1 MMAAR
6 LCSILLLAIAALAG
20 FISAA
25 ERTSPPAAA
34 RIDFNR
40 EIRPLLSDRCFRCH
54 GPDGAKRKAKLRL
67 DVRDGVFRKIGDG
80 WAIVKPRDPG
90 KSELVRRISSDDV
103 EEMMPPPDS
112 NLSLS
117 DAEKALLTRWVGE
130 GADYR
135 PHWSLAPVPAVAPP
149 APARRIRPRESDRR
163 VRPGAARPGEP
174 AAVATRGAGN
184 PHPPAGVQ
192 PDRAAAGARG
202 HRRISRRPITGR
214 LCPRRGPVFE
224 LTGLR
229 RAHGDGLARSRP
241 LRGHLRIPE
250 RLRARYV
257 GISRLGHLGVQSEP
271 AVP

>member
-1 MMAAR
+1 MMAAASASV
-6 LCSILLLAIAALAG
+6 LVLAIAALAS

-25 ERTSPPAAA
+25 ERASPPAA
-34 RIDFNR
+34 RVDFNR

-112 NLSLS
+112 NLSLT

-149 APARRIRPRESDRR
+149 APRDGSGPANPIDALVRARLDQESL
-163 VRPGAARPGEP
+163 
-174 AAVATRGAGN
+174 
-184 PHPPAGVQ
+184 PPS
-192 PDRAAAGARG
+192 PRAAPETLI
-202 HRRISRRPITGR
+202 RR
-214 LCPRRGPVFE
+214 LAFN
-224 LTGLR
+224 LTGLPPAPEEIDAFVADRRRTLMSALVDRCLTR
-229 RAHGDGLARSRP
+229 RATASAWRCDWLDVARYADT
-241 LRGHLRIPE
+241 LRIPE
-250 RLRARYV
+250 RT
-257 GISRLGHLGVQSEP
+257 
-271 AVP
+271 

>member
-6 LCSILLLAIAALAG
+6 LCSVLVLAIAALAG

-25 ERTSPPAAA
+25 ERASPPAAA
-34 RIDFNR
+34 RVDFNR

-90 KSELVRRISSDDV
+90 KSELVRRISSEDV

-112 NLSLS
+112 NLSLT

-135 PHWSLAPVPAVAPP
+135 PHWSLAPVPCG
-149 APARRIRPRESDRR
+149 R
-163 VRPGAARPGEP
+163 
-174 AAVATRGAGN
+174 
-184 PHPPAGVQ
+184 
-192 PDRAAAGARG
+192 AAGARATDPVPRTRSTRSSG
-202 HRRISRRPITGR
+202 RGSIRRACRRRPA
-214 LCPRRGPVFE
+214 RRRKPSSA
-224 LTGLR
+224 GLR
-229 RAHGDGLARSRP
+229 S
-241 LRGHLRIPE
+241 I
-250 RLRARYV
+250 
-257 GISRLGHLGVQSEP
+257 
-271 AVP
+271 